1 MYIKFRNLTF
11 NRSHIDLL
19 VLTLCGLILSLPF
32 LNYYLGWLSFLALV
46 PFFWYLNVLQKR
58 SLSTKQFILRIWAIG
73 FIFFFI
79 TISWIFNIR
88 ATDLIA
94 DPWLRWLFL
103 SLTLI
108 IIVTVYSAGFFIFA
122 IIIKRFKISLED
134 PKSFLLIPALW
145 IVCEFIRSFAF
156 SAIAY
161 GKGASIGDLWNFG
174 NLGFSASVTPLAYGG
189 RIVGFYGIS
198 FLVVLLNLAIYQLL
212 LGKLKKQ
219 AIICLV
225 LAVLVPGL
233 GFILWR
239 SDKPKNTVKAGL
251 TFLESDFTTGGNYR
265 DDLIYEIKKQNID
278 KTEILILPEYSDIF
292 VEEYSAKKDNELVG
306 IFASKN
312 NYLNIITSVSLES
325 DAGRTNSV
333 ALYNEKGELLNY
345 QDKQFLIPGG
355 EFVPYFYQ
363 AILIAS
369 GNSSFVVTHQQD
381 KTLLKGS
388 KPAEPIEING
398 VKYGVLACSGAIAP
412 QYYQGLTKDGAEV
425 LVNSASIA
433 SMGLDGFY
441 YEQSKQMAR
450 FIAVANNKQ
459 FVQSSRGG
467 QSYVINKDGNFDVQ
481 SKGAKTQY
489 FNIDIQP
496 NSSKTLYSNF
506 GEWFLAL
513 STVSLGGYL
522 IYSSIKRR

>member
-1 MYIKFRNLTF
+1 MDISLIT
-11 NRSHIDLL
+11 I
-19 VLTLCGLILSLPF
+19 CGVILSLPF
-32 LNYYLGWLSFLALV
+32 LNYYLGWFSFLALV
-46 PFFWYLNVLQKR
+46 PFFWYLNGLQKR
-58 SLSTKQFILRIWAIG
+58 NLSAKQFVLRIWAIG
-73 FIFFFI
+73 FVFFLI

-108 IIVTVYSAGFFIFA
+108 IIVAVYSSGFLIFA
-122 IIIKRFKISLED
+122 IVIKRFKINLKD
-134 PKSFLLIPALW
+134 PKSFLLIPAIW
-145 IVCEFIRSFAF
+145 IVCEFLRSFIF
-156 SAIAY
+156 SLVWA
-161 GKGASIGDLWNFG
+161 GKGATYGDFWNFG
-174 NLGFSASVTPLAYGG
+174 NFGFAASVTPMAYGG

-212 LGKLKKQ
+212 FGKLKKQ
-219 AIICLV
+219 AIICLI
-225 LAVLVPGL
+225 LAVLVPAL

-239 SDKPKNTVKAGL
+239 GDKSKNSVKAGL
-251 TFLESDFTTGGNYR
+251 TFLESDFTIQGDYR
-265 DDLIYEIKKQNID
+265 DDLIYEIKKLNTD
-278 KTEILILPEYSDIF
+278 KTEILIMPEYSDIF
-292 VEEYSAKKDNELVG
+292 SENDDSGKDKELTG
-306 IFASKN
+306 IFTNKN
-312 NYLNIITSVSLES
+312 KNLNIITSVSLES
-325 DAGRTNSV
+325 DTGRTNSV
-333 ALYNEKGELLNY
+333 VLYNEKGELLEY

-355 EFVPYFYQ
+355 EYVPYLYQ

-369 GNSSFVVTHQQD
+369 GNSSFVIAHQQD

-388 KPAEPIEING
+388 KPAEPIEIRG

-412 QYYQGLTKDGAEV
+412 QYYQGLTKNGAEA

-467 QSYVINKDGNFDVQ
+467 QSYVISKDGKFELQ
-481 SKGAKTQY
+481 SKGTKTQY

-496 NSSKTLYSNF
+496 NSSKTIYSTF
-506 GEWFLAL
+506 GEWFLAFTTL
-513 STVSLGGYL
+513 SLGGYL
-522 IYSSIKRR
+522 IYSAIKKA

>member
-1 MYIKFRNLTF
+1 MNTKRKRLTKQFLFRDIAL
-11 NRSHIDLL
+11 I
-19 VLTLCGLILSLPF
+19 VICGVILSLPF
-32 LNYYLGWLSFLALV
+32 LNYYFGWLSFLVLV
-46 PFFWYLNVLQKR
+46 PFFWYLNSLQKR
-58 SLSTKQFILRIWAIG
+58 SLSSKQFILRIWAIG
-73 FIFFFI
+73 FVFFFV
-79 TISWIFNIR
+79 TISWLFNIR

-108 IIVTVYSAGFFIFA
+108 IIVTVYSVGFLIFA
-122 IIIKRFKISLED
+122 VVIKRFKISLD
-134 PKSFLLIPALW
+134 DSKSFLLLPALW
-145 IVCEFIRSFAF
+145 IVCEFLRSFAF
-156 SAIAY
+156 SAISY

-174 NLGFSASVTPLAYGG
+174 NLGFSASVTPMAYGG

-198 FLVVLLNLAIYQLL
+198 FLVVLLNLVIYQLL

-219 AIICLV
+219 AIICLTLV
-225 LAVLVPGL
+225 VLVPGL
-233 GFILWR
+233 GFIIWR
-239 SDKPKNTVKAGL
+239 GDKPNSTAKAGL
-251 TFLESDFTTGGNYR
+251 TFLESDFTIRGDYR

-278 KTEILILPEYSDIF
+278 KTGILILPEYSDIF

-306 IFASKN
+306 VFTKRN
-312 NYLNIITSVSLES
+312 NNLNIITSVSLES

-333 ALYNEKGELLNY
+333 ALYNEKGELLKY

-355 EFVPYFYQ
+355 EYVPYLYQ

-369 GNSSFVVTHQQD
+369 GNSSFVVSHQQD

-388 KPAEPIEING
+388 KPAEPIEISG

-412 QYYQGLTKDGAEV
+412 QYYQRLTKDGAEV

-467 QSYVINKDGNFDVQ
+467 HSYVISRDGEFEPQ

-496 NSSKTLYSNF
+496 NSSKTLYSAF
-506 GEWFLAL
+506 GEWFLAF

-522 IYSSIKRR
+522 IYSAIKKT